1 LSCAKA
7 PLYLFEPRE
16 LAKEFVQQVSSRK
29 IFQQKRG
36 LFFSKWNYLP
46 GVARQ
51 ELPSMRQILPPA
63 SAGRQTSPGV
73 FFLRSAKSMFKRI

>member
-1 LSCAKA
+1 
-7 PLYLFEPRE
+7 

-46 GVARQ
+46 GIARQ
-51 ELPSMRQILPPA
+51 ELPRTRQILPLGF
-63 SAGRQTSPGV
+63 AGRQTPPGA
-73 FFLRSAKSMFKRI
+73 FFRGQAKSMFKRI

>member
-1 LSCAKA
+1 LRS
-7 PLYLFEPRE
+7 RE
-16 LAKEFVQQVSSRK
+16 RAKEFVQQVSSRK

-51 ELPSMRQILPPA
+51 ELPLTRQILPLA
-63 SAGRQTSPGV
+63 SAGRQTPPGA
-73 FFLRSAKSMFKRI
+73 FFLWSPKSMFKRI